1 MKQLHLRQML
11 IYSASAL
18 ARLKRRDIAINS
30 HLFSVDSRIS
40 VDSRKGSV
48 AFRKG
53 DTPWLL
59 FRQLG

>member
-30 HLFSVDSRIS
+30 HLFSVDSR
-40 VDSRKGSV
+40 KGSV